1 MGIPGLIN
9 VIGPGERISLAKLA
23 VTHLE
28 RTARP
33 IRIAVDI
40 SIWLF
45 QAQAGR
51 GGRNPELRTLFF
63 RLLNLLALPVHPLFV
78 YDGPH
83 KPAFKRGKAVS
94 SRSYSSVPIIRR
106 SKDLLEKFR
115 FPWHEAP
122 GEAEAECARLQQA
135 GIVDAVMSNDVDAL
149 MFGSS
154 MTIMNFS
161 KESGS
166 GTSSATHVTC
176 YAMEQDGHPSNIP
189 FDRPGMILFAMLS
202 GGDYLPS
209 GVQKCGS
216 SIAAQIVKAGF
227 GEDLLQEIALPSDS
241 STGLK
246 EWRERLQ
253 LELDENKSGYFSRK
267 NPSVRIP
274 DTFPDQ
280 TILEYYARPKV
291 SSDEDMAFLRNRLR
305 EAWDQDIDPLA
316 IRTFAA
322 NHLDW
327 KYRGGATKV
336 TRLLAEPLISYRLR
350 LQRPLAAVS
359 SDFSFVPDAP
369 LTCQRVYKTRSNFA
383 TDGMPELQLDMLPVD
398 VVGLDILAEECS
410 PDANV
415 NSVPSQGNLNEDF
428 EDEDLDLANTTAPQT
443 ASKSRVTRA
452 YDPFS
457 IGKIWVFESVAK
469 IGIPDVVA
477 KWKKEQAEKEA
488 AKAEK
493 ARAAAAKKTGTRRAA
508 PKKKGPLDAGMKHG
522 SILKYG
528 TLTKEKPE
536 LSTAGKAHLLDA
548 ATSGKPP
555 RNPLS
560 RLVGQSETSPIQ
572 LDQEDDHLTPSMYS
586 RQGSSPTMRYFSQ
599 QVDDL
604 LESFNSMCNLSPTSS
619 AKRRPMAGQALVRS
633 RQIIGVTGETE
644 FEGSE
649 TSTLEVDD
657 FQTPST
663 TLKGLQIS
671 YSNPESSFDES
682 SGVHLPTLP
691 SRTRKTRVQP
701 KKVAVSETEEEGNE
715 VQDIERAIESLSLS
729 TPAKTEIAHDT
740 SKPAQKLRQTNPQK
754 TVQKSKPPVVTPESQ
769 IVEASDSSRIA
780 KTDRHT
786 ASEPIILHNKESLSG
801 EQAMPLNTK
810 SCVKKHQ
817 QKVGSSSTRATAAP
831 GQDCETKGH
840 LENVI
845 IQDGLWSIDQ
855 SPFDDLGTASTQ
867 NKTRRQAQGSKKKR
881 IPRVSIVDL
890 T

>member
-1 MGIPGLIN
+1 MFIDQKSRLIN

-78 YDGPH
+78 YDGPQ

-94 SRSYSSVPIIRR
+94 SRSYGSVPIIRR

-176 YAMEQDGHPSNIP
+176 YAMEQEGHPSNIP

-216 SIAAQIVKAGF
+216 SIAAEIVKAGF
-227 GEDLLQEIALPSDS
+227 GEDLLQEIALHSDS

-253 LELDENKSGYFSRK
+253 YELDENESRYFARK
-267 NPSVRIP
+267 HPSVRIP
-274 DTFPDQ
+274 DTFPDR

-327 KYRGGATKV
+327 KYRAGATKV

-350 LQRPLAAVS
+350 LQRPLTGVS
-359 SDFSFVPDAP
+359 SDFSFVSDAP
-369 LTCQRVYKTRSNFA
+369 QTCQRVYKTRSSFA

-398 VVGLDILAEECS
+398 VVGLDILAEERS

-415 NSVPSQGNLNEDF
+415 NSVPSQGNLNDDF
-428 EDEDLDLANTTAPQT
+428 EDEDPDLANTTAPQT
-443 ASKSRVTRA
+443 ASKSRVTRT
-452 YDPFS
+452 YDPYS

-528 TLTKEKPE
+528 TLTKEKSE

-548 ATSGKPP
+548 ATSGKSPK
-555 RNPLS
+555 NPLS

-572 LDQEDDHLTPSMYS
+572 LNQEDDHLAPSMYS

-619 AKRRPMAGQALVRS
+619 AKRRPMVGQALARS
-633 RQIIGVTGETE
+633 RQSIGITGETE
-644 FEGSE
+644 FEGPE

-657 FQTPST
+657 FQAPST

-671 YSNPESSFDES
+671 YSNPESSFDET
-682 SGVHLPTLP
+682 SGVYLPTLP
-691 SRTRKTRVQP
+691 TRTRKTRVQP
-701 KKVAVSETEEEGNE
+701 ISETEEESNE

-729 TPAKTEIAHDT
+729 TPTRTEIAHDT
-740 SKPAQKLRQTNPQK
+740 IKPAQKLRQTNPQK
-754 TVQKSKPPVVTPESQ
+754 TGQKSKARVVTPESQ
-769 IVEASDSSRIA
+769 TVEAPDSSRIA
-780 KTDRHT
+780 TTDRHT

-801 EQAMPLNTK
+801 EQAMPLSTK
-810 SCVKKHQ
+810 TCAKKHQ
-817 QKVGSSSTRATAAP
+817 QKVGSSSTRTTAAP
-831 GQDCETKGH
+831 GQDCATKGH
-840 LENVI
+840 LENII

-855 SPFDDLGTASTQ
+855 SLSDDLDTASTQ
-867 NKTRRQAQGSKKKR
+867 NKTRSQAQGGKKKR

>member
-241 STGLK
+241 SAGLK

-369 LTCQRVYKTRSNFA
+369 PTCQRVYKTRSSFA

-428 EDEDLDLANTTAPQT
+428 EDEDLDSANTTAPQT

-657 FQTPST
+657 FQAPST
-663 TLKGLQIS
+663 TLKGLRIS

-682 SGVHLPTLP
+682 SSVYLPTVP

-701 KKVAVSETEEEGNE
+701 KKVAVSETEEESNE

-729 TPAKTEIAHDT
+729 TPAKIEIAHDT

-769 IVEASDSSRIA
+769 TVEASDSSRIA

-786 ASEPIILHNKESLSG
+786 ASEPIILHSKESLSG
-801 EQAMPLNTK
+801 KQEIPLNTK
-810 SCVKKHQ
+810 SCAKKHQ
-817 QKVGSSSTRATAAP
+817 QKVGSSSTRATAALS
-831 GQDCETKGH
+831 QDCETKGH

-867 NKTRRQAQGSKKKR
+867 NKTRRQAQGGKKKR